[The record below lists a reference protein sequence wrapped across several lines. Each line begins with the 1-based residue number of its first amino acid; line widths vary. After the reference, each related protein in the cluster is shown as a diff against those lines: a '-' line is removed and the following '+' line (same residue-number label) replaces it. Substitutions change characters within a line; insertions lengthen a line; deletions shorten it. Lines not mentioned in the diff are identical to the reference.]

1 MNSREA
7 ATPEPNKKLQTNN
20 IHTFIFPNT
29 GSENEFP
36 LAATPADKKL
46 IYNKIYSIC

>member
-1 MNSREA
+1 MDSREA
-7 ATPEPNKKLQTNN
+7 ATPEPIKKLKKQY
-20 IHTFIFPNT
+20 IYIYIYTFIFPNT

-46 IYNKIYSIC
+46 